1 MAGGRS
7 PPAARAGAPAAG
19 GPGAPSAVV
28 VLPDARLGALRR
40 GYAAAGLRR
49 RLRLAAGLAV
59 LALLVAVSARTAEVD
74 PATMWAKLGGF
85 TSYFDRLG
93 TLDSGARV
101 WTDPAEWF
109 WGLKKWGLLLGQTL
123 LMGYVGTLW
132 GAASAF
138 LLCFLAARTTAPS
151 APVRFLALRF
161 LEFCRTVP
169 VLVFALVFVVA
180 FGLGA
185 LPGVLALAV
194 HTAGALGK
202 LFTEVVESA
211 DGRPAEGVRAAGGGG
226 LAAVRFGVLPQVLS
240 AFASYALLRFEIN
253 VREATVMG
261 FVGAG
266 GIGEELLI
274 AIRRFYYSDVS
285 AILVLIVLTVF
296 ALDLGTERLR
306 ARLFPGEAK

>member
-1 MAGGRS
+1 MTIGRDAS
-7 PPAARAGAPAAG
+7 AS
-19 GPGAPSAVV
+19 PSAVV
-28 VLPDARLGALRR
+28 VLPDERLGTLRR
-40 GYAAAGLRR
+40 AYAAVGARR
-49 RLRLAAGLAV
+49 RLRLLAGLAILI
-59 LALLVAVSARTAEVD
+59 LAVAVSSRLAEID
-74 PATMWAKLGGF
+74 PATMWDKFGGF
-85 TSYFDRLG
+85 TSYFDRLA

-109 WGLKKWGLLLGQTL
+109 WGLQKWSLLLGQTL

-132 GAASAF
+132 GAAFAF
-138 LLCFLAARTTAPS
+138 LICFAASRTTCRNGAI
-151 APVRFLALRF
+151 RFAALRF

-180 FGLGA
+180 FGLGP
-185 LPGVLALAV
+185 LPGVLALAI

-202 LFTEVVESA
+202 LFTEIVENA
-211 DGRPAEGVRAAGGGG
+211 DAKPAEGVRASGGN
-226 LAAVRFGVLPQVLS
+226 LVEAIRFGVLPQVLS
-240 AFASYALLRFEIN
+240 SFASYTLLRFEIN

-285 AILVLIVLTVF
+285 AILVLIILTVF
-296 ALDLGTERLR
+296 VLDILTERLR
-306 ARLFPGEAK
+306 GRLFPGEGK

>member
-1 MAGGRS
+1 MMAGRN
-7 PPAARAGAPAAG
+7 APAS
-19 GPGAPSAVV
+19 PSGIVL
-28 VLPDARLGALRR
+28 LPDEKLVAMHRAYG
-40 GYAAAGLRR
+40 AAGVRR
-49 RLRLAAGLAV
+49 HLRLLAGLAV
-59 LALLVAVSARTAEVD
+59 LCMLVAVSTRLAEID
-74 PATMWAKLGGF
+74 PATMWRKFGGF
-85 TSYFDRLG
+85 TSYFDRIG

-109 WGLKKWGLLLGQTL
+109 WGLKKWSALLGQTL

-132 GAASAF
+132 GAAFAF
-138 LLCFLAARTTAPS
+138 GLCFAASRTTCSNALI
-151 APVRFLALRF
+151 RFAALRF

-185 LPGVLALAV
+185 LPGVLALAI

-202 LFTEVVESA
+202 LFTEVVENA
-211 DGRPAEGVRAAGGGG
+211 DGKPAEGVRASGGNH
-226 LAAVRFGVLPQVLS
+226 LEAIRFGVLPQVLS
-240 AFASYALLRFEIN
+240 SFASYALLRFEIN

-285 AILVLIVLTVF
+285 AILVLVILTVF
-296 ALDLGTERLR
+296 VLDMLTERLR
-306 ARLFPGEAK
+306 SRLFPGEAR

>member
-1 MAGGRS
+1 MISGRD
-7 PPAARAGAPAAG
+7 AGASR
-19 GPGAPSAVV
+19 SAVV
-28 VLPDARLGALRR
+28 LLPDHRLGAMRDA
-40 GYAAAGLRR
+40 YAAVGMRR
-49 RLRLAAGLAV
+49 RLRWLGGGAV
-59 LALLVAVSARTAEVD
+59 LLALVAVSARLTEID
-74 PATMWAKLGGF
+74 PVTMWVKFGGF

-109 WGLKKWGLLLGQTL
+109 WGLKKWGALLGQTL

-132 GAASAF
+132 GAAFAF
-138 LLCFLAARTTAPS
+138 LLCFAASSTTCSTPWLRFAAR
-151 APVRFLALRF
+151 RF

-185 LPGVLALAV
+185 LPGVLALAI

-202 LFTEVVESA
+202 LFTEIVESA
-211 DGRPAEGVRAAGGGG
+211 DHRPAEGVRASGGNG
-226 LAAVRFGVLPQVLS
+226 LEAIRFGVVPQVLS
-240 AFASYALLRFEIN
+240 SFASYALLRFEIN

-285 AILVLIVLTVF
+285 AILLLIILTVF
-296 ALDLGTERLR
+296 VLDMLTERLR
-306 ARLFPGEAK
+306 SRLMPGT